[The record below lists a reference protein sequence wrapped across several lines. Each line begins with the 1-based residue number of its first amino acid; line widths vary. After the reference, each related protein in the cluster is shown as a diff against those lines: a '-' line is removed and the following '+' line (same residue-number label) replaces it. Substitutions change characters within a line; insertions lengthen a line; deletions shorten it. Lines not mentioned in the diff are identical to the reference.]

1 MYFGFQTETGLDY
14 DRVAKMLTCNG
25 TDEMLAYVISYV
37 VCVSCSFRLNGV
49 GVYSDLTC
57 TKEGWITDPKIKD
70 VDGNPMKKVEFKPI
84 IASEADA
91 AKAQRDERAKQFTCV
106 PSE

>member
-1 MYFGFQTETGLDY
+1 MEPM
-14 DRVAKMLTCNG
+14 RCSRMLSH
-25 TDEMLAYVISYV
+25 LISLQILILL
-37 VCVSCSFRLNGV
+37 RLNGV

-57 TKEGWITDPKIKD
+57 TKDGWITDPKIKD